1 MTLRDYRRTAAL
13 ATWTRAELHA
23 QQPARRQWIGRRTAR
38 LRRQNRH
45 HPETEIGRLIAASI
59 QAEP

>member
-23 QQPARRQWIGRRTAR
+23 QQPARRQWIGRRP
-38 LRRQNRH
+38 H
-45 HPETEIGRLIAASI
+45 D
-59 QAEP
+59 